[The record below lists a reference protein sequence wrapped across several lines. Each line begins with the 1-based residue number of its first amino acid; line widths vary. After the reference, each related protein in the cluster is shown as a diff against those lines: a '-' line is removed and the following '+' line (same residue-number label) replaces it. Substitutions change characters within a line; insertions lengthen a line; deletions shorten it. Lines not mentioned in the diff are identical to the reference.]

1 MYLGCFLRGLQVV
14 LCGSF
19 KMSFQKWEK
28 TDVFVIVFLIE
39 RSAWSGSKRSIDMDR
54 LVEIPKGLGS
64 NFLFQ

>member
-1 MYLGCFLRGLQVV
+1 
-14 LCGSF
+14 
-19 KMSFQKWEK
+19 MSFQKWEK

>member
-1 MYLGCFLRGLQVV
+1 MG
-14 LCGSF
+14 
-19 KMSFQKWEK
+19 K

>member
-1 MYLGCFLRGLQVV
+1 MN
-14 LCGSF
+14 
-19 KMSFQKWEK
+19 FQKWEK

-64 NFLFQ
+64 NFLFQWCVLKIFATPNFLH